1 VPSKQEEKMLEQLV
15 SVGRGGE
22 AMKTSGFLD
31 RRTGPRIR
39 VGLPLRLRF
48 GWKESEEVKASSLD
62 MSERGLCVRQCAP
75 LRGGIEVKAIFES
88 TPDDVKVYRVAWV
101 REAESFERAFDVGLE
116 LKL

>member
-1 VPSKQEEKMLEQLV
+1 MLEQLV

-22 AMKTSGFLD
+22 AMKTSGFSD
-31 RRTGPRIR
+31 ARAGPRIR
-39 VGLPLRLRF
+39 VALPVRLRF
-48 GWKESEEVKASSLD
+48 GWNNSQEVNASSLD

-88 TPDDVKVYRVAWV
+88 TPDDVKVYRVVWV
-101 REAESFERAFDVGLE
+101 RESESSERGFEIGLE